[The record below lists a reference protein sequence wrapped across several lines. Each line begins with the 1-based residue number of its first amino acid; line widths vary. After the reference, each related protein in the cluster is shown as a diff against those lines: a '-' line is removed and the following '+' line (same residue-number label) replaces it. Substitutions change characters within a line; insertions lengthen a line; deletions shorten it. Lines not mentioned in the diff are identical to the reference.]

1 MTRTSS
7 ADEEDDEDEENS
19 TPKANTRTQY
29 LLDDSGL
36 PTTETTPSRPPEQPP
51 FSSPARRSPED
62 LILAPRHLSEAA
74 LMADAEGESTPTKA
88 RSVSRNRAS
97 VDRRP
102 SRGEAS
108 QPMLVP
114 ASHGEEGGTPLD
126 QNQRNGQLSTSE
138 AGRDEVVEEEE
149 EEEEE
154 EDEDE
159 DDYHEDSEDDFSE
172 GLEALD
178 LA

>member
-1 MTRTSS
+1 M
-7 ADEEDDEDEENS
+7 
-19 TPKANTRTQY
+19 
-29 LLDDSGL
+29 
-36 PTTETTPSRPPEQPP
+36 
-51 FSSPARRSPED
+51 
-62 LILAPRHLSEAA
+62 
-74 LMADAEGESTPTKA
+74 
-88 RSVSRNRAS
+88 
-97 VDRRP
+97 DRRP

-114 ASHGEEGGTPLD
+114 ANDDEEGGAPLD

-138 AGRDEVVEEEE
+138 NGRDEVVEEEE

-154 EDEDE
+154 EDEDEDE